1 MIIKSIHNTFLLAV
15 LGTSNPGP
23 YANAITAAY
32 YKWRVQRVILLYIEG
47 DAAELT
53 RRDADA
59 LSKRIW
65 EEIDKWESNEEYNLR
80 GKINIYSSPNQD
92 IVNRGIEVLHINSV
106 VEDLERLVRRYPQEI
121 PIIDI
126 TGATKVSGVDTL
138 AAAALLSLSSYSF
151 ELTKVGH
158 SKPSEF
164 KSFSYLSKDDYTYED
179 LLHRTR
185 VNGALGRL
193 KYQSRSLWVITL
205 SCMLTTACLAV
216 LAAWKP
222 MNSIVTIIGLL
233 SSVMAIV
240 QLAISTFIQ
249 LPRR

>member
-1 MIIKSIHNTFLLAV
+1 MVIKRIHNTYLLAV
-15 LGTSNPGP
+15 LGTPNPGP

-65 EEIDKWESNEEYNLR
+65 EEIDKWESNEENNLR
-80 GKINIYSSPNQD
+80 GKINVYSSPNQE
-92 IVNRGIEVLHINSV
+92 IGNRGIEVLHINSI
-106 VEDLERLVRRYPQEI
+106 VEDLERLVRRYPQEV

-138 AAAALLSLSSYSF
+138 AAAALLGLSSYSF
-151 ELTKVGH
+151 ELTKAGH
-158 SKPSEF
+158 SKPSEL
-164 KSFSYLSKDDYTYED
+164 KSFSYLSKEDYTYED

-193 KYQSRSLWVITL
+193 NIQSRSLWVITL
-205 SCMLTTACLAV
+205 SCMITTACLVV

-233 SSVMAIV
+233 SSVTTIA
-240 QLAISTFIQ
+240 QLAIPSLIRF
-249 LPRR
+249 PRR